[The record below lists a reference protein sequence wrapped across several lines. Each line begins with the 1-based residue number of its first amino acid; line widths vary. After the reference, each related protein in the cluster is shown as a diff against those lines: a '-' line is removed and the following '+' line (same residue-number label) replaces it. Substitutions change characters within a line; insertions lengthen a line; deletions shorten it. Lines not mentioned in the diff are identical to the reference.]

1 MLILWIIAGMI
12 LGWISIEVLAGM
24 LEMRMPTLFN
34 LGMAF
39 VGGLTAYNIMTYGG
53 C

>member
-12 LGWISIEVLAGM
+12 LGWISIEVLAVM
-24 LEMRMPTLFN
+24 LEMRMPILFN
-34 LGMAF
+34 LGMTF
-39 VGGLTAYNIMTYGG
+39 VGGLTAYTIITYGG